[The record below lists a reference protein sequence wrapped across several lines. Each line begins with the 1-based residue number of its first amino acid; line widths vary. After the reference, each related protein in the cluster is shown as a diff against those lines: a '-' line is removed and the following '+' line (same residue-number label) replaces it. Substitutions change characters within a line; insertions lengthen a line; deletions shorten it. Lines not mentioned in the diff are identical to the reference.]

1 MCLATLFRLY
11 KDLGTLGGVIS
22 VEGPVPIDQ
31 KNILVPEGK
40 FSIPVLMI
48 AGYKDQII
56 DV

>member
-40 FSIPVLMI
+40 LSIPVLMI
-48 AGYKDQII
+48 AG
-56 DV
+56 